1 VRRSVH
7 PYDRLAGLSRTAAA
21 SDVLE
26 AMASLTDTPPETERG
41 GPTRRRSI
49 GPERTGRR
57 AVVSGLG
64 AVLALGCA
72 ATALASASEREAA
85 QQRDRRAVSIAA
97 SALAGALQTVSS
109 LRGVSGLATTGEVS
123 EVAFHAFGAEVLSG
137 QLLFNAL
144 AYSVVVPDADVARF
158 EQSTGI
164 QVRDTRSD
172 GTFVPTVRRPTHLVV
187 RYVHP
192 LDSINSSLVGFDI
205 ASDEARAM
213 AAERAAATGAPVLAT
228 PIRLANS
235 ARPGIFVTHA
245 VRTPADTV
253 IGYVS
258 SGVAIDDLVTAARTA
273 GAARDRLSLYLDGEL
288 LTGDGRGAAQS
299 FETGGRTIMVRADDP
314 DDVRLGLPLITAAGT
329 LLLAGTVALLFRRD
343 AALVAAKVGQAAR
356 HRAIAALGERLAAA
370 GSVEQVTA
378 EVVAHAGGIM
388 GAAYVDVGVLD
399 VREAGVLHVR
409 HADRTTPEHSNG
421 AEAVQSLASPTPLA
435 DCARERTT
443 VSIESAEDYRRRYP
457 DLAAGVASAGIAA
470 AICVPLVFHAGNGFG
485 AIEFA
490 WTDEHS
496 AGTDDTRTA
505 VDTIAQLTARAL
517 ERAVIAEAVQG
528 GAARLRTLAQAL
540 AGARTAVDVAEV
552 VDRHVPGALGARTAT
567 LRLETGDRN
576 GTLEASVGDDVLV
589 QPVVVEGHE
598 PSAMLEVGWADRVAL
613 NPTVHAIA
621 QTIADMIGQTLA
633 RARSYD
639 QEHELV
645 LELQRTLLPD
655 PPAIA
660 GLDVAVFYEPAAT
673 VLGLGGD
680 WYDLIVSRCGRQY
693 LVIGDVTGHGAQAV
707 TLMAQVKAVMAELL
721 RVDTA
726 IDVVLDQAT
735 EMLAANA
742 MYATAQVVEVDVAAA
757 TLRYVNAGHPY
768 PLLRGVDGTVTKL
781 TGGHRPLL
789 GLRRSELRTEPPAI
803 ALAGFEP
810 GDAILLYTDGLIE
823 RRHASLDEQIDNLAA
838 VFAALDRAES
848 AAATA
853 DSVVRSV
860 RAADGD
866 SIPNDDDRALVVV
879 RRADSGTTA

>member
-1 VRRSVH
+1 
-7 PYDRLAGLSRTAAA
+7 
-21 SDVLE
+21 
-26 AMASLTDTPPETERG
+26 MASLTDTPPETEHP
-41 GPTRRRSI
+41 GPTRRPTS
-49 GPERTGRR
+49 GPERAGRR
-57 AVVSGLG
+57 ALISGLG

-85 QQRDRRAVSIAA
+85 QQRDRRAASIAA

-123 EVAFHAFGAEVLSG
+123 EVAFRAFGTEVLSG
-137 QLLFNAL
+137 QLLFKAL
-144 AYSVVVPDADVARF
+144 AYSVVVSDADVARF

-164 QVRDTRSD
+164 EVRDTQSD
-172 GTFVPTVRRPTHLVV
+172 GTFVPTASRPRHLVV

-192 LDSINSSLVGFDI
+192 LDSPNTSLVGFDI
-205 ASDEARAM
+205 ASDEARAA
-213 AAERAAATGAPVLAT
+213 AAERAAAASGPVLAT

-235 ARPGIFVTHA
+235 AKPGIFVTHA
-245 VRTPADTV
+245 VRTPAGTV
-253 IGYVS
+253 VGYVS
-258 SGVAIDDLVTAARTA
+258 SGVAIEDLVTAARSA
-273 GAARDRLSLYLDGEL
+273 GATHDRLSLYLDGEL

-314 DDVRLGLPLITAAGT
+314 DDVRLGLPLITAVGT
-329 LLLAGTVALLFRRD
+329 LLLAGTLTLLFRRD

-356 HRAIAALGERLAAA
+356 HRAIAELGERLAAA
-370 GSVEQVTA
+370 GSVDQVTA

-388 GAAYVDVGVLD
+388 GAAYVDGGVLD
-399 VREAGVLHVR
+399 VHDAGVLRVR
-409 HADRTTPEHSNG
+409 RADRTTPGRASG
-421 AEAVQSLASPTPLA
+421 AEAVQSLVSPTPLA
-435 DCARERTT
+435 DCARQRTT
-443 VSIESAEDYRRRYP
+443 ISIQTVDEYRRRYP
-457 DLAAGVASAGIAA
+457 DLADGVASAGVAA

-490 WTDEHS
+490 WTDEQT

-505 VDTIAQLTARAL
+505 LDTIAQLTARAL
-517 ERAVIAEAVQG
+517 ERAVISEAVQG

-540 AGARTAVDVAEV
+540 AGATTAADVADV

-567 LRLETGDRN
+567 LHLETRDRI
-576 GTLEASVGDDVLV
+576 GLVDASASDDVLV

-598 PSAMLEVGWADRVAL
+598 PSAMLEVGWTDRVAL
-613 NPTVHAIA
+613 NPTVRAIA
-621 QTIADMIGQTLA
+621 QTIADMIGQTLG

-645 LELQRTLLPD
+645 LELQRALLPD

-660 GLDVAVFYEPAAT
+660 ELDVAVFYEPAAT

-680 WYDLIVSRCGRQY
+680 WYDVVASRGGRRY

-721 RVDTA
+721 RVDTP

-735 EMLAANA
+735 EMLAANE
-742 MYATAQVVEVDVAAA
+742 MYATAQVVEVDVAGG

-768 PLLRGVDGTVTKL
+768 PLLRRSDGTVEKL
-781 TGGHRPLL
+781 VGGHRPLL

-810 GDAILLYTDGLIE
+810 GAAILLYTDGLIE
-823 RRHASLDEQIDNLAA
+823 RRRASLDEQIDHLAA
-838 VFAALDRAES
+838 VFAELDRGAS
-848 AAATA
+848 AATTA
-853 DSVVRSV
+853 DHVVRSV

-879 RRADSGTTA
+879 RRAASETTA